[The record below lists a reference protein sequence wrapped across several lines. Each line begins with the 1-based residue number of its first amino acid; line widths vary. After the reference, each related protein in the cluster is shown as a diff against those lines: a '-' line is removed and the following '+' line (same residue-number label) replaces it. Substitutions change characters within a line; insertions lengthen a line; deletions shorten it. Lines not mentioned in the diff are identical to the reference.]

1 MSDLNL
7 VKRLNGYILQAV
19 VTNEQSGAA
28 LTGATVTATLVEKGT
43 TTDVDVAGQTTWP
56 VTLPETSTL
65 GTYESAV
72 LDARDFTDQTVRK
85 LDGICTVDAGGV
97 PGTKRAPIHFIEP

>member
-1 MSDLNL
+1 MSSLNL
-7 VKRLNGYILQAV
+7 IKRLNGYILQAV

-43 TTDVDVAGQTTWP
+43 TTGVDGPTWP
-56 VTLPETSTL
+56 ADLPETSTL

-85 LDGICTVDAGGV
+85 LDGICTVDAGGI
-97 PGTKRAPIHFIEP
+97 PGTKRAPIHFVEA